1 MARKVKRKHSLHRSI
16 GAVHQ
21 GGKFARDSLFLL
33 KANSAPMEL
42 FERFP
47 KLINAPQRLLPV
59 HGEPF
64 PRSYKGMFELQAA
77 GTPVGPMNEVVWA
90 ICRCLLH
97 STEITEYVATRNNFE
112 SSLLLSKFDQAAEI
126 IISHEQR
133 FGVSLWLAQAWLT
146 LGDNAPLAERQ
157 RVQEQFEAAPPKS
170 ISAFLLHYLSR
181 RAESRGTK
189 RFLKD
194 EVLAK
199 LHDVS
204 DVFRSYAASRVSD
217 VSTANPG
224 ELSAYLF
231 FEAQASVV
239 DHYEA
244 LITTLQDMATADRL
258 PMTVSAA
265 LEKPVSLLRRRIKDR
280 RLDPLGL
287 AFGCAVEFDSGAKA
301 TARAKIFESYF
312 QSGYEDVLLQ
322 ARDYLTEY
330 DATDAAMLTLL
341 ARAAVRSNSAVPPLS
356 SAHSALC
363 SSLMSVLRLD
373 ENSYGEATS
382 IFSTV
387 DVHYGHTWALYLREV
402 VLSCLQ
408 QENDKP
414 MIDQM
419 RAISVYDPWIS
430 PVTLACTK
438 STSVKRA
445 RASIAIS
452 DLYRNTLAS
461 VELLYF
467 GTCPG
472 PLGAEISVN
481 RYRAYLARNLLQS
494 GCATDAVEQ
503 LNSLLEDAPNA
514 ARYRILTALAMA
526 KAKCG
531 VVDEAVSLLVD
542 AHITNPDVPTSLP
555 LDLVVSGLADAENWP
570 NTIDVPLSFE
580 LFNAFSSD
588 ARLAQLRF
596 AFERFQELYEIQ
608 NPADVVGILGASNRP
623 RAILYLDRV
632 WTPEVMRQT
641 LLYNGTEEIVEARI
655 SVCRQLASI
664 DPENASRYLNEI
676 RDRVKKQ
683 EISKGTSL
691 LEQSKVYVDIAAIKR
706 NLKSKIGGQYSRY
719 KANAGAISEPSHAVV
734 ERIADALMDIPMTD
748 SISIGRALSSV
759 HLVDEAENETDS
771 QFDSIFTEVTHE
783 FLRGDH
789 GLNAYLSTRVR
800 HGVLANTLRKPLAD
814 ERLISSRNTSGQ
826 GYKINDYWDD
836 RFENF
841 DSTTRHQVANALA
854 AFSSEFDRIL
864 HELRDERL
872 QIAISHGV
880 KDVKQDVKA
889 AFIYRS
895 SNLERR
901 FMQRSVT
908 QSRSMDEFID
918 VCIDNLWEKTDDNL
932 LEVRSLLDRTIK
944 PAYSSAFEQLTD
956 SIHSL
961 PYSPAVGDLRNGI
974 ARAKTQLRMK
984 LDEVSSW
991 FHRSQVYD
999 RQDYQPGLPVDIA
1012 HNMIAK
1018 TASESSHAPTI
1029 DVGSY
1034 DRTVRLPGRT
1044 LDGMVD
1050 AFHVVLSN
1058 AVEHSGLEG
1067 DALNVSVSFDITQ
1080 TRYSARVESSLAP
1093 SVPTQEQRD
1102 SVAGIRESLSKS
1114 DSLKLAQVEGGSG
1127 LRKLWRSI
1135 NSPFYEEPR
1144 LDFGF
1149 SDGDKFYVEIS
1160 YNIQA
1165 PDENTIN

>member
-1 MARKVKRKHSLHRSI
+1 MARKGKRKHSLHRSI
-16 GAVHQ
+16 GAVRQ
-21 GGKFARDSLFLL
+21 GGDFARETLFLL
-33 KANSAPMEL
+33 KANSTPAEL

-47 KLINAPQRLLPV
+47 KLINEPKRLLPF

-64 PRSYKGMFELQAA
+64 PQAYKDMFGIQAA
-77 GTPVGPMNEVVWA
+77 GAPVGPVNEVVWA
-90 ICRCLLH
+90 VCRCLLH
-97 STEITEYVATRNNFE
+97 SDAIAEYVAARNKFE
-112 SSLLLSKFDQAAEI
+112 SSMLLSRFENAAQSL
-126 IISHEQR
+126 ISHERR

-146 LGDNAPLAERQ
+146 LGDNAPLVERQ
-157 RVQEQFEAAPPKS
+157 RVQEQFDAAAPKS
-170 ISAFLLHYLSR
+170 ISAFLIHYLSR

-199 LHDVS
+199 LNDVS

-217 VSTANPG
+217 VSTANPS

-231 FEAQASVV
+231 FEAQASLI

-244 LITTLQDMATADRL
+244 LVTTLQDMATADRL
-258 PMTVSAA
+258 PMVVSAA
-265 LEKPVSLLRRRIKDR
+265 LERPVSLLRRRIKDR

-287 AFGCAVEFDSGAKA
+287 AFGCVVELDAGAEAV
-301 TARAKIFESYF
+301 ARAKIFESYF
-312 QSGYEDVLLQ
+312 QSGYEDVLQ
-322 ARDYLTEY
+322 QGGKYLAEC
-330 DATDAAMLTLL
+330 DPTDAAMLTLL
-341 ARAAVRSNSAVPPLS
+341 ARAAVRSGCAIPSLS
-356 SAHSALC
+356 PAHSALC

-387 DVHYGHTWALYLREV
+387 DVHYGHTWGLYLREV
-402 VLSCLQ
+402 VLACLQ

-419 RAISVYDPWIS
+419 KTIAVYDAWVS
-430 PVTLACTK
+430 PLTLACARPTALK
-438 STSVKRA
+438 QA
-445 RASIAIS
+445 RASIVAA
-452 DLYRNTLAS
+452 DLYRTTLAS
-461 VELLYF
+461 IELLYF
-467 GTCPG
+467 GKDPSS
-472 PLGAEISVN
+472 LGVQISLN
-481 RYRAYLARNLLQS
+481 RHRAYIARHLLQT
-494 GCATDAVEQ
+494 GRAQDAIEQ
-503 LNSLLEDAPNA
+503 LNCLLEDAPIA
-514 ARYRILTALAMA
+514 ARYRVLTALAMA
-526 KAKCG
+526 KTKCG
-531 VVDEAVSLLVD
+531 ARGEAVSLLVD

-555 LDLVVSGLADAENWP
+555 LDLVVSGLADAATWP
-570 NTIDVPLSFE
+570 DMIDVPLSFE

-596 AFERFQELYEIQ
+596 AFERFQEHHQIRSA
-608 NPADVVGILGASNRP
+608 ADVVQILGPSNTS

-655 SVCRQLASI
+655 SVCRQLASL
-664 DPENASRYLNEI
+664 DPDDASRYLDEI

-683 EISKGTSL
+683 EIAKGTSL

-706 NLKSKIGGQYSRY
+706 SLKSKIGGQYSRY
-719 KANAGAISEPSHAVV
+719 KANAGAISDPSHAVV
-734 ERIADALMDIPMTD
+734 ERIADALMDIPMTE

-759 HLVDEAENETDS
+759 HLVDEAETETDS

-789 GLNAYLSTRVR
+789 GLNAYLSTRLR

-814 ERLISSRNTSGQ
+814 ERLISSRNASGS
-826 GYKINDYWDD
+826 GYKPNVYWDD
-836 RFENF
+836 RFEVY
-841 DSTTRHQVANALA
+841 DGAARQRVATSLA
-854 AFSSEFDRIL
+854 AFSAEFDRIL

-872 QIAISHGV
+872 QISISHGV
-880 KDVKQDVKA
+880 KDVRQDTKA

-901 FMQRSVT
+901 FMQRSAIR
-908 QSRSMDEFID
+908 SRSMDEFID
-918 VCIDNLWEKTDDNL
+918 VCIDNLWDKTDENL
-932 LEVRSLLDRTIK
+932 LEVRELLDRTIK
-944 PAYSSAFEQLTD
+944 PAFTSAFEQLTD

-961 PYSPAVGDLRNGI
+961 PYSQAVGDLRNGI
-974 ARAKTQLRMK
+974 ARAKTQLRMR

-1018 TASESSHAPTI
+1018 TASESSHVPTI

-1034 DRTVRLPGRT
+1034 DRSVRLPGRT

-1050 AFHVVLSN
+1050 AFYVVLSN

-1067 DALNVSVSFDITQ
+1067 DALNVSVSFDITP

-1093 SVPTQEQRD
+1093 SVPTQSQRD
-1102 SVAGIRESLSKS
+1102 SVAGIREGLSKS

-1144 LDFGF
+1144 LEFGF
-1149 SDGDKFYVEIS
+1149 SDDRKFYVEIS

-1165 PDENTIN
+1165 PDENSPN